1 MDEGRLARALANLV
15 GSELASDLSSDFVK
29 IRRDFTTRTL
39 ERSSPG
45 KFVETVV
52 QCFQYISEGTFDSR
66 PNIDDYLNVRIENTS
81 LPDGLRVCA
90 SRVARSIYTL
100 RNKRNIAH
108 KNAVDAN
115 IHDLAYTHQ
124 AAAWIVAEFLRYAT
138 GISMQESGALI
149 ELIQA
154 PAGTLVE
161 EIGDV
166 RLVHADVS
174 VRTEILILLHSYY
187 PDPVSLTTIVK
198 SLNRRKPA
206 TVRNRLSELY
216 SQKLAHRGKDSS
228 YRLTNAGHAEAVAEI
243 IALSK

>member
-1 MDEGRLARALANLV
+1 MDEDRLARALANLV
-15 GSELASDLSSDFVK
+15 GPDLASDLSSDFVK

-66 PNIDDYLNVRIENTS
+66 PNVDDYLNVRVENTS
-81 LPDGLRVCA
+81 LPDGLRICA

-115 IHDLAYTHQ
+115 THDLAYANQ
-124 AAAWIVAEFLRYAT
+124 AAAWIVAEFLRHAT

-149 ELIQA
+149 ELIHS

-174 VRTEILILLHSYY
+174 VRTELLILLHSYY

-198 SLNRRKPA
+198 SLSRRKPA

-216 SQKLAHRGKDSS
+216 SRKLVHRDKDSS
-228 YRLTNAGHAEAVAEI
+228 CRLTSAGHAEAVAEI